1 MSEEETKYVVR
12 TSPKSKQTTLILC
25 VCLGWIGVHDFYV
38 GRIGSGIL
46 KLFTINIFLIG
57 WFIDMIKVATGSYKD
72 GAGEPIRK

>member
-12 TSPKSKQTTLILC
+12 TSPKSKQTTLLLC
-25 VCLGWIGVHDFYV
+25 IFLGIFGIHDFYV

-46 KLFTINIFLIG
+46 KLFTANIFCFG
-57 WFIDMIKVATGSYKD
+57 WIADMIKVATGSYKD

>member
-57 WFIDMIKVATGSYKD
+57 WIADMIKVATGSYKD

>member
-12 TSPKSKQTTLILC
+12 TSPKSKQTTLLLC
-25 VCLGWIGVHDFYV
+25 IFLGIFGIHDFYV

>member
-1 MSEEETKYVVR
+1 MSEQETKYVVR

-25 VCLGWIGVHDFYV
+25 VCLGWIGIHDFYV

-46 KLFTINIFLIG
+46 KLFTVNIFLIG
-57 WFIDMIKVATGSYKD
+57 WIADMIKVATGSYKD

>member
-25 VCLGWIGVHDFYV
+25 VCLGWIA
-38 GRIGSGIL
+38 
-46 KLFTINIFLIG
+46 
-57 WFIDMIKVATGSYKD
+57 DMIKVATGSYKD